1 MEAVYRVTSLS
12 RKKCTGNIST
22 DWLFVVFVDIE
33 KANSLQTFLSQIMK
47 KKRRLIYMGDARKGV
62 IFQKYCILEEM

>member
-47 KKRRLIYMGDARKGV
+47 KKGD
-62 IFQKYCILEEM
+62 